1 MSFNFIT
8 PSSGYIKIDVIDEY
22 SDALT
27 MNEDGGESTEPEQH
41 EKTLFFGGMQQNN
54 ETPGNYTV
62 NAIDV
67 EELRKSQRRTRPS
80 DLAVTNPSQVVQ
92 SRILHFNE
100 FLAEVCIFLQII
112 QNYINRYHDLSQIAQ
127 KVA

>member
-1 MSFNFIT
+1 MSFNFKT

-54 ETPGNYTV
+54 EN
-62 NAIDV
+62 NA
-67 EELRKSQRRTRPS
+67 
-80 DLAVTNPSQVVQ
+80 
-92 SRILHFNE
+92 
-100 FLAEVCIFLQII
+100 
-112 QNYINRYHDLSQIAQ
+112 
-127 KVA
+127 

>member
-80 DLAVTNPSQVVQ
+80 DLAVTNPSQVQ
-92 SRILHFNE
+92 FSCIMHF
-100 FLAEVCIFLQII
+100 
-112 QNYINRYHDLSQIAQ
+112 
-127 KVA
+127 

>member
-1 MSFNFIT
+1 
-8 PSSGYIKIDVIDEY
+8 
-22 SDALT
+22 

-92 SRILHFNE
+92 SCILHFNE
-100 FLAEVCIFLQII
+100 FLTEVCIFLQII
-112 QNYINRYHDLSQIAQ
+112 QNYINRFHDLSQIAQ

>member
-1 MSFNFIT
+1 
-8 PSSGYIKIDVIDEY
+8 
-22 SDALT
+22 

-67 EELRKSQRRTRPS
+67 EEIQRRKE
-80 DLAVTNPSQVVQ
+80 Q
-92 SRILHFNE
+92 SRRRVLG
-100 FLAEVCIFLQII
+100 
-112 QNYINRYHDLSQIAQ
+112 
-127 KVA
+127 

>member
-1 MSFNFIT
+1 MSFNFKT
-8 PSSGYIKIDVIDEY
+8 PSSGYIKINFIDEY

-92 SRILHFNE
+92 SCILHFIE
-100 FLAEVCIFLQII
+100 FLAKVCIFMP
-112 QNYINRYHDLSQIAQ
+112 NYSELYK
-127 KVA
+127 KVS